1 MKKVS
6 IRLTSEQ
13 RELLKNALEKNAS
26 EITVSYEE
34 ELSEGQL
41 DQVQGGAVNAYLI
54 IDGRPGPSTSTQQ
67 PIDTVSSGTS
77 AEPHKK

>member
-1 MKKVS
+1 MVIPGKGAQLMKKMS

-26 EITVSYEE
+26 EITVLYEE

-41 DQVQGGAVNAYLI
+41 DQVQGWS
-54 IDGRPGPSTSTQQ
+54 GRCLSDNRRSPRSIHLDTTS
-67 PIDTVSSGTS
+67 D
-77 AEPHKK
+77 

>member
-1 MKKVS
+1 MKKMS

-41 DQVQGGAVNAYLI
+41 DQVQGGARAPTEPCI
-54 IDGRPGPSTSTQQ
+54 KF
-67 PIDTVSSGTS
+67 TV
-77 AEPHKK
+77 A